1 MANKMPVLF
10 VGHGSPMNIITDN
23 DYTKSLTNLKRI
35 IPRPKAIVVV
45 SAHWLTEGTHVT
57 SNDRPRTIHDFYGF
71 PPELYQVKYP
81 CSGAPE
87 YARQIGDI
95 IGKTKIVSDQD
106 WGLDHAAW
114 AVLNWMY
121 PDADIPVVEI
131 SLDIRKP
138 ARYHYE
144 LAKELAPLRSQGA
157 LIIGSG
163 NIVHNLHLAQAEEN
177 SKPYDWAITADEEIK
192 QLLQSKNHTALINYE
207 ELPHANLAIPTNEH
221 YLPMLYTLALQ
232 EETDQLRFIHEGIQ
246 NASVSMRCFLLQPGE

>member
-1 MANKMPVLF
+1 MADKMPVLF
-10 VGHGSPMNIITDN
+10 VGHGSPMNIIADN

-71 PPELYQVKYP
+71 PPALYQVKYP
-81 CSGAPE
+81 CPGAPE

-95 IGKTKIVSDQD
+95 IGKTKVVCDQD

-114 AVLNWMY
+114 AVLTWMY

-138 ARYHYE
+138 ARYHYD
-144 LAKELAPLRSQGA
+144 LAKELAPLRNQSV

-163 NIVHNLHLAQAEEN
+163 NIVHNLHLVQAEEN
-177 SKPYDWAITADEEIK
+177 AEPYDWAITADEEIK
-192 QLLQSKNHTALINYE
+192 QLLQSKNHTALINYDG
-207 ELPHANLAIPTNEH
+207 LAHTKLAIPTNEH